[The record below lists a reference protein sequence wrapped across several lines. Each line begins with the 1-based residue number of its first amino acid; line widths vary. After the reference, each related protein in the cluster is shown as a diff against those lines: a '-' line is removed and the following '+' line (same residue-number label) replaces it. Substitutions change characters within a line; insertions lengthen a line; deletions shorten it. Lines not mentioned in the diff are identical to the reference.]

1 MGPCGNASAPNTRV
15 LVVFCR
21 IRAIQGHALP
31 SAGNKRLGP
40 MIFWLIVIAVT
51 AIACAALFYAAAG
64 RVVNVS
70 APESGGANRH
80 FRLVLA
86 GIENDLAAGKIAPAE
101 AEAAKGE
108 LAREVLR
115 AQKETSNPARDDF
128 GRAPLG
134 VGLLAIAAL
143 AFGLYA
149 VLGSPDLPSRPLAER
164 PEIAAQSMELA
175 TAIERIEAQL
185 VANPTDLRGWTVI
198 APAYVELG
206 RYGDGAEAYRR
217 IIALSAPTAALQTDL
232 AEALLLDAQGAGSDE
247 AMALL
252 RSAAESD
259 PTHARSRL
267 YLASELTRMGEY
279 AAAAEYWQAAL
290 DLAQGGEPWL
300 AAARQGLSVA
310 QNNGVDVAAEQQ
322 AEMIG
327 AMVSGLSERLM
338 SEGGSIEEW
347 TQLVRSYLV
356 LGDAQTAQI
365 AYDAAVSAYPA
376 AFDRG
381 DLDTIALGA
390 GLELKGDTP

>member
-1 MGPCGNASAPNTRV
+1 
-15 LVVFCR
+15 
-21 IRAIQGHALP
+21 
-31 SAGNKRLGP
+31 

-70 APESGGANRH
+70 APESGDANRH

-290 DLAQGGEPWL
+290 DLAQGDEPWL

-356 LGDAQTAQI
+356 LGDAQAAQI